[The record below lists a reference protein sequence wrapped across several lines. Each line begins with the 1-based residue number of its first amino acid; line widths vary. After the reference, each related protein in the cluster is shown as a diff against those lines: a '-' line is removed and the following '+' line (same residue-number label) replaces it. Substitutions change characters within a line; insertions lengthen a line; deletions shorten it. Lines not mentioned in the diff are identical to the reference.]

1 MSSEEQFRSAV
12 ESLTENPKAFMNS
25 PLVFEFMEAIRR
37 HLIPNAIAFS
47 QRVGH
52 PYQASDEDDLV
63 NLILVSF
70 ASNPEQCRTLAE
82 NAASPLAYASTLV
95 RDWISAETGRTVF
108 RTYADSSK
116 GRRIQAEI
124 DHIDSPAIRVPH
136 STLPDP
142 AAYGTQIGATVD
154 QAIDLTV
161 ATLLPRTPAKLAKQ
175 LPNIVGWMADN
186 PPARQGHEGERIAE
200 AASIFASVSVVELRA
215 VASIT
220 WGGRPNERE
229 TSLLGAFLLDA
240 EFNPRASETHLGA
253 LRTYQARVRQ
263 EAVLAGVSDLVF

>member
-1 MSSEEQFRSAV
+1 MSIEERFRAAV
-12 ESLTENPKAFMNS
+12 ELLTENSKTFMNS
-25 PLVFEFMEAIRR
+25 PLVFEFMEDIRR
-37 HLIPNAIAFS
+37 HLVPNAIAFS
-47 QRVGH
+47 QNVGH
-52 PYQASDEDDLV
+52 PYQARDEDDLV

-70 ASNPEQCRTLAE
+70 ATNPEQCRALVE

-95 RDWISAETGRTVF
+95 RDWISVETGRTVF

-124 DHIDSPAIRVPH
+124 DHFDNPAIRVPH

-142 AAYGTQIGATVD
+142 AAYGTHTGATVD

-161 ATLLPRTPAKLAKQ
+161 AALLPRTPARLANQ
-175 LPNIVGWMADN
+175 LSNIVGLMADN
-186 PPARQGHEGERIAE
+186 PPARHGHEGERIAE
-200 AASIFASVSVVELRA
+200 AATIFAPVSAVELRA
-215 VASIT
+215 IASIT

-240 EFNPRASETHLGA
+240 EFNPRSSETHLAA